1 MNWILVSALLLFA
14 TALMWAALRRLKQ
27 FRLKERYALIFL
39 LSSVPFLALA
49 VNPDLIRLAAVQ
61 LGIDYRTLQLMAVTA
76 FLVFVVIEL
85 LTIVSVQERRITR
98 LAQQVAMLD
107 QWQHQREGEAT
118 GGEPSA
124 THGQPQANGNAT
136 SRGGRLPHDP
146 ELPVEASANDE
157 RYDTETAI
165 SGTQPGSRSPIH
177 SDTA

>member
-107 QWQHQREGEAT
+107 QWQRAQRNEPTRSEAGSASRYEALHRRAAEQSRTPTAVKLAALDSDEGPSKEYASQQWAATDETIEAR
-118 GGEPSA
+118 E
-124 THGQPQANGNAT
+124 
-136 SRGGRLPHDP
+136 
-146 ELPVEASANDE
+146 
-157 RYDTETAI
+157 
-165 SGTQPGSRSPIH
+165 
-177 SDTA
+177 